1 MQIYL
6 GQYWGKTHLTQKILP
21 GVGEGQTMND
31 SFKRIGKQLQA
42 ARKERA
48 LRLADVAREL
58 RISADYLKLLEL
70 GDFDQLPAPTYVSGF
85 LRSYGKFLGM
95 DGADLAG
102 RFYAIKGDA
111 SAKMDY
117 KLPVT
122 AGPPQRS
129 APAVASLFV
138 VLALVGYGGWYW
150 ISGPATPEANVEGE
164 LAVVEMDRTQPGQ
177 MEKNAIGQG
186 LEAAT
191 DTTSSAP
198 ADKDSTVMI
207 AQDAVESTAPIIKA
221 GGDNATAANTATAT
235 AVKPTTLVSSP
246 DITVPANNDA
256 AELNVTPDAATQPVT
271 KIASREN
278 LDDAAVIPGLDQR
291 LAPGRGAAVATSRDP
306 DQEVTIRATA
316 SSWVE
321 IVRGDGTA
329 VLKKLMK
336 TGETYIVDDGSAL
349 YLSTGNAG
357 GIELV
362 TANNDIITIGAIGE
376 IVRDLPL
383 AKNRLRERF

>member
-1 MQIYL
+1 MPL
-6 GQYWGKTHLTQKILP
+6 GRG
-21 GVGEGQTMND
+21 
-31 SFKRIGKQLQA
+31 
-42 ARKERA
+42 
-48 LRLADVAREL
+48 
-58 RISADYLKLLEL
+58 LK
-70 GDFDQLPAPTYVSGF
+70 
-85 LRSYGKFLGM
+85 
-95 DGADLAG
+95 
-102 RFYAIKGDA
+102 
-111 SAKMDY
+111 
-117 KLPVT
+117 
-122 AGPPQRS
+122 PP
-129 APAVASLFV
+129 P
-138 VLALVGYGGWYW
+138 
-150 ISGPATPEANVEGE
+150 N
-164 LAVVEMDRTQPGQ
+164 
-177 MEKNAIGQG
+177 
-186 LEAAT
+186 
-191 DTTSSAP
+191 TTSSAP
-198 ADKDSTVMI
+198 ADKDSTVMM

-221 GGDNATAANTATAT
+221 GGDIATAANTATAT
-235 AVKPTTLVSSP
+235 AVKPTTLVSASP
-246 DITVPANNDA
+246 DITMPANNDA
-256 AELNVTPDAATQPVT
+256 AEQSVTPDAATQPVT

-278 LDDAAVIPGLDQR
+278 LDDAAVIPGLDQIQSSN

>member
-1 MQIYL
+1 M
-6 GQYWGKTHLTQKILP
+6 TQKILP

-42 ARKERA
+42 ARKERG
-48 LRLADVAREL
+48 LRFADVAREL
-58 RISADYLKLLEL
+58 RISADYLKLLES

-85 LRSYGKFLGM
+85 LRSYGKFLGL

-102 RFYAIKGDA
+102 RFYSIKGDA

-150 ISGPATPEANVEGE
+150 ISGPATQDAGVEGE

-198 ADKDSTVMI
+198 ADKDSTVMM
-207 AQDAVESTAPIIKA
+207 AQDAVESPPPIIKA
-221 GGDNATAANTATAT
+221 GDDIATAANTATVT
-235 AVKPTTLVSSP
+235 AVKPTTLVSASP
-246 DITVPANNDA
+246 DITTPENNDA
-256 AELNVTPDAATQPVT
+256 AEQSLTPDVATQPVK

-278 LDDAAVIPGLDQR
+278 LDDAAVIPGLDQ
-291 LAPGRGAAVATSRDP
+291 P
-306 DQEVTIRATA
+306 
-316 SSWVE
+316 
-321 IVRGDGTA
+321 
-329 VLKKLMK
+329 
-336 TGETYIVDDGSAL
+336 
-349 YLSTGNAG
+349 
-357 GIELV
+357 
-362 TANNDIITIGAIGE
+362 
-376 IVRDLPL
+376 
-383 AKNRLRERF
+383 

>member
-1 MQIYL
+1 M
-6 GQYWGKTHLTQKILP
+6 TQKILP

-85 LRSYGKFLGM
+85 LRSYGKFLGL

-102 RFYAIKGDA
+102 RFFSIKGVA

-117 KLPVT
+117 KMPVT

-186 LEAAT
+186 LEAST

-221 GGDNATAANTATAT
+221 GEDIPTAANTATAT
-235 AVKPTTLVSSP
+235 AVKPKTLVSASP
-246 DITVPANNDA
+246 DITMMANNDA
-256 AELNVTPDAATQPVT
+256 AEQSVTPDAATQVVT
-271 KIASREN
+271 KIASRDN
-278 LDDAAVIPGLDQR
+278 DDAAVITGLDQP
-291 LAPGRGAAVATSRDP
+291 LALGRGAAVATSRDP

-321 IVRGDGTA
+321 IVRGDGIA

-336 TGETYIVDDGSAL
+336 TGETHIVDMAVRFISAL
-349 YLSTGNAG
+349 VTPAGLSW
-357 GIELV
+357 
-362 TANNDIITIGAIGE
+362 
-376 IVRDLPL
+376 
-383 AKNRLRERF
+383 

>member
-1 MQIYL
+1 
-6 GQYWGKTHLTQKILP
+6 
-21 GVGEGQTMND
+21 MND

-58 RISADYLKLLEL
+58 RISADYLKLLES

-85 LRSYGKFLGM
+85 LRSYGKFLGL

-102 RFYAIKGDA
+102 RFYSIKGVA

-150 ISGPATPEANVEGE
+150 ISGPTTPDAGVEGE

-177 MEKNAIGQG
+177 MEKNAIGQR
-186 LEAAT
+186 LEIAT
-191 DTTSSAP
+191 DTTSGAL
-198 ADKDSTVMI
+198 ADKDSTVMM
-207 AQDAVESTAPIIKA
+207 AQDAVESAAPIIKA
-221 GGDNATAANTATAT
+221 GEDIATVANMTTAST
-235 AVKPTTLVSSP
+235 VKPTTLVSASP
-246 DITVPANNDA
+246 HITVPANNDA
-256 AELNVTPDAATQPVT
+256 AKQIVTPDTATQPVT
-271 KIASREN
+271 EIASREN
-278 LDDAAVIPGLDQR
+278 LDDAAVIPGLDQP
-291 LAPGRGAAVATSRDP
+291 LEPGRGAAVATSRDP

-336 TGETYIVDDGSAL
+336 TGETYIVDAGSAL

-362 TANNDIITIGAIGE
+362 TANNDIIAIGAIGE

-383 AKNRLRERF
+383 AKNQLRERF